1 MDDVIHNIIIVPN
14 EINYKMLET
23 VSLYLDPASGS
34 ILAQMIIA
42 ALVGVGISV
51 KVFWFRIKSKLTRTS

>member
-1 MDDVIHNIIIVPN
+1 MDNVIHNIIIVPN
-14 EINYKMLET
+14 EFNNKMLET

-34 ILAQMIIA
+34 VLAQMIIA

-51 KVFWFRIKSKLTRTS
+51 KVFWFRIKSKLTKTS